1 MLPQKFE
8 KNERLR
14 LRNDFKKLF
23 DSNSRSVNS
32 YFVLVFRKN
41 NLEYSRIGVSIK
53 RKFGKAVLRNKL
65 RRQIKEIYRL
75 NKDNFPQGYDFLFI
89 PRKALS
95 EKYKDTNFLDIK
107 KMIFDSVRKLK
118 E

>member
-1 MLPQKFE
+1 MVSQNFE

-23 DSNSRSVNS
+23 DSKGRAVNS
-32 YFVLVFRKN
+32 YFVLVYRKN
-41 NLEYSRIGVSIK
+41 DLEYSRIAVSIK

-65 RRQIKEIYRL
+65 RRQIKEIYRT
-75 NKDNFPQGYDFLFI
+75 NKDKFPQGYDFLFI

-95 EKYKDTNFLDIK
+95 EVYKNTKFFDIK
-107 KMIFDSVRKLK
+107 KMIFDNVRKVK
-118 E
+118 

>member
-1 MLPQKFE
+1 MVSQKFE

-23 DSNSRSVNS
+23 DSKGRSVNS
-32 YFVLVFRKN
+32 YFVLVFREN
-41 NLEYSRIGVSIK
+41 NLGYSRIAVSIK

-65 RRQIKEIYRL
+65 RRQIKEIYRT
-75 NKDNFPQGYDFLFI
+75 NKSEFPQGYDFLFI

-95 EKYKDTNFLDIK
+95 NIYKNVDFFEIK
-107 KMIFDSVRKLK
+107 KMIFDNVRKVK
-118 E
+118 

>member
-1 MLPQKFE
+1 MVSQKFE

-23 DSNSRSVNS
+23 DSKGRAVNS

-41 NLEYSRIGVSIK
+41 DLEYSRIAVSIK
-53 RKFGKAVLRNKL
+53 KKFGKAVLRNKL
-65 RRQIKEIYRL
+65 RRQIKEIYRT
-75 NKDNFPQGYDFLFI
+75 NKQNFPQGYDFLFI

-95 EKYKDTNFLDIK
+95 NIYKNVDYSDIK
-107 KMIFDSVRKLK
+107 NMIFDTVRKVK
-118 E
+118 

>member
-1 MLPQKFE
+1 MVSQTFE

-23 DSNSRSVNS
+23 DSKGRSVNS

-41 NLEYSRIGVSIK
+41 DLEYSRIAVSIK
-53 RKFGKAVLRNKL
+53 KKFGKAVLRNKL
-65 RRQIKEIYRL
+65 RRQIKEIYRT
-75 NKDNFPQGYDFLFI
+75 NKQDFPQGYDFLFI

-95 EKYKDTNFLDIK
+95 NIYKDVDYSDIK
-107 KMIFDSVRKLK
+107 KMIFDTVRKVK
-118 E
+118 